1 METARIWIFMK
12 NFRSALRYVILE
24 SKSGYYLIDTDHYTF
39 LGGYLFPIFN
49 WIIPHKV
56 MKINLPADKINRL
69 ILNKDL
75 QRKREKEHS
84 NVIWIGAAFA
94 VVTSSIVGPMLESI
108 YSDFSIGIRY
118 LFVTLSI
125 AVLLCI
131 KGYVNKKNK
140 DILTLIGVNNLS
152 STKIILFPESIKEGS
167 RLLIIFIMLI
177 LFSVSSMV
185 AFIVSNNWFILAG
198 VMLFSSFYLFSNAL
212 LAQRGKYKFKIL
224 D

>member
-1 METARIWIFMK
+1 METVRLWIFMK

-39 LGGYLFPIFN
+39 WGGYLFPIFN

-56 MKINLPADKINRL
+56 MKINLPAEEINRL

-84 NVIWIGAAFA
+84 NVAWIGPAFA

-108 YSDFSIGIRY
+108 YSDFHWNT
-118 LFVTLSI
+118 LFICYFKYSCSFVY
-125 AVLLCI
+125 
-131 KGYVNKKNK
+131 KGYVSKKNK

-152 STKIILFPESIKEGS
+152 STKIILFPESIKKDQG
-167 RLLIIFIMLI
+167 
-177 LFSVSSMV
+177 
-185 AFIVSNNWFILAG
+185 
-198 VMLFSSFYLFSNAL
+198 Y
-212 LAQRGKYKFKIL
+212 
-224 D
+224 

>member
-1 METARIWIFMK
+1 M
-12 NFRSALRYVILE
+12 
-24 SKSGYYLIDTDHYTF
+24 
-39 LGGYLFPIFN
+39 
-49 WIIPHKV
+49 
-56 MKINLPADKINRL
+56 
-69 ILNKDL
+69 
-75 QRKREKEHS
+75 
-84 NVIWIGAAFA
+84 
-94 VVTSSIVGPMLESI
+94 TSSIIGPILESI
-108 YSDFSIGIRY
+108 YSDFSIEIRY

-131 KGYVNKKNK
+131 KGYVSKKNK

-152 STKIILFPESIKEGS
+152 STKIILFPESIKEGT

-177 LFSVSSMV
+177 LFSVLFGVM
-185 AFIVSNNWFILAG
+185 FIDTNNWFILAG

>member
-1 METARIWIFMK
+1 METVRLWIFMK

-39 LGGYLFPIFN
+39 WGGYLFPIFN

-56 MKINLPADKINRL
+56 MKINLPAEEINRL

-84 NVIWIGAAFA
+84 NVAWIGPAFA
-94 VVTSSIVGPMLESI
+94 VVTSSIVGPILESI
-108 YSDFSIGIRY
+108 YSDFSIEIRY

-131 KGYVNKKNK
+131 KGYVSKKNK
-140 DILTLIGVNNLS
+140 DILTLIGV
-152 STKIILFPESIKEGS
+152 
-167 RLLIIFIMLI
+167 
-177 LFSVSSMV
+177 
-185 AFIVSNNWFILAG
+185 
-198 VMLFSSFYLFSNAL
+198 
-212 LAQRGKYKFKIL
+212 
-224 D
+224 